1 VVGIEKNRLRINSH
15 QIKISFLQI
24 ITNTKRFLFF
34 SQSSYPLGFGEKV
47 ILFIAEIGG
56 AAGIGG

>member
-1 VVGIEKNRLRINSH
+1 
-15 QIKISFLQI
+15 LQI